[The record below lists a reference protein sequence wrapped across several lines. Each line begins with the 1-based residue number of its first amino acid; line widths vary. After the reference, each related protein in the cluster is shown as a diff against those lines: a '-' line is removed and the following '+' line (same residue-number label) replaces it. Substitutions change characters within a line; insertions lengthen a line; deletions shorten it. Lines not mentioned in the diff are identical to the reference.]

1 MQQVNKTILIV
12 FLTSLF
18 IVAQK
23 NNGEQVVSKSD
34 EFRHSINM
42 CPLGIAFGV
51 YSANYEYMITK
62 THGIVFRLDYEDIPD
77 TYSDAKINVNGKA
90 AVLNYRYHCDEKLG
104 SFYLGAYGR
113 YRIYEGDGNLNSQ
126 KFDFDIKDFTV
137 GLNAG
142 KKWVWDSG
150 FNINFTLGYGYTFRD
165 KTQSLSSTEINKSI
179 KVFEDDYAFIDAFLG
194 EFSIGY
200 AF

>member
-1 MQQVNKTILIV
+1 MQRLNKIFFLVLI
-12 FLTSLF
+12 TTASLF
-18 IVAQK
+18 AQ
-23 NNGEQVVSKSD
+23 NNNESLITSKSD
-34 EFRHSINM
+34 NFRHSINM
-42 CPLGIAFGV
+42 CPLGIVLGV
-51 YSANYEYMITK
+51 YSVNYEYMITK

-90 AVLNYRYHCDEKLG
+90 AVINYRYHFEEKLG
-104 SFYLGAYGR
+104 SYYIGTYGR
-113 YRIYEGDGNLNSQ
+113 YRIYEGDGNLNYQ
-126 KFDFDIKDFTV
+126 KFNFDIKEFTI

-150 FNINFTLGYGYTFRD
+150 FNINFTLGYGYTYKD
-165 KTQSLSSTEINKSI
+165 KNQSQSSSEINKSI
-179 KVFEDDYAFIDAFLG
+179 KVFEDDYELDAFFG